1 MISDASSSPASLSV
15 PWVRVMLVKDAQ
27 ADYHPAIHSS
37 QEVINLSQD
46 MLSLDREEFRIL
58 LLNAK
63 HHVLGV
69 HTVSIGSLTVSIV
82 HPREVYKAAILANAA
97 AIIGVHNH
105 PSGNTRAK
113 PRRPCSDQAV
123 SRGRDVIGHYPP
135 RSCHHRSKHPL
146 QLCRSRAI
154 AYSSPASQPVAFHPV
169 LLMPM

>member
-1 MISDASSSPASLSV
+1 MPLDASASPPSLSA
-15 PWVRVMLVKDAQ
+15 PWVRVMLVKDPQ
-27 ADYHPAIHSS
+27 VSYYPAIHSS

-63 HHVLGV
+63 HKVMGV

-105 PSGNTRAK
+105 PSGNPDPSPEDRALTK
-113 PRRPCSDQAV
+113 RLSEAGTLLGITLLDHVIIGENTHYSFADQ
-123 SRGRDVIGHYPP
+123 G
-135 RSCHHRSKHPL
+135 
-146 QLCRSRAI
+146 QL
-154 AYSSPASQPVAFHPV
+154 PTPQPVPG
-169 LLMPM
+169 P